1 MIEVI
6 ISTASLM
13 LWPIALI
20 IIANVKT
27 PHPDYQ
33 ETIYPSVEDIER
45 FRSII
50 ENTMK

>member
-6 ISTASLM
+6 ISTAGLM
-13 LWPIALI
+13 AWPIALI

-27 PHPDYQ
+27 PHTDYK
-33 ETIYPSVEDIER
+33 ETIYPSAEDIKN

-50 ENTMK
+50 EN